1 MSVRGWQNYS
11 QDPDPLT
18 TGALRI
24 VGSPITSY
32 NPVAK
37 MTYLLFLC
45 VWSFYP
51 ILLLP

>member
-18 TGALRI
+18 TRALRI
-24 VGSPITSY
+24 VGSPITNG